1 MVYFSLWA
9 YLVSFA
15 GGSGTWLGFPRTH
28 TDVNNHNVLFLP
40 CPGSCLSH
48 DVSCGQSESVLNMPR
63 VLAVVVDVMIA
74 IEAGIT
80 IVVIVEVDV
89 VGTTG

>member
-1 MVYFSLWA
+1 MEVELGLDSLVPM
-9 YLVSFA
+9 LMLTITICSSFHV
-15 GGSGTWLGFPRTH
+15 LG
-28 TDVNNHNVLFLP
+28 L
-40 CPGSCLSH
+40 GLSH
-48 DVSCGQSESVLNMPR
+48 DMSYGQSESVLNMPG

-80 IVVIVEVDV
+80 IVIVEVDV